1 MTRTEVNN
9 QLNDLYRE
17 LADIQLMT
25 EEEVCKRYNADSKA
39 EMIDMLN
46 EEIAFWENEA
56 EAFEEDEE
64 EYDEWDAHGFA
75 NEADYTRWRYL

>member
-75 NEADYTRWRYL
+75 NEADYIRWRYL